1 MKRTFSIIKPHIIDL
16 VLKSDA
22 QIRDSIRIRINS
34 KLSSSELSFSAIEDI
49 ICFKQD
55 NIFVDEY
62 CTSLKEGLLHASKLK
77 YTITGHK
84 DEKISTKEAML
95 PLQGDKLWKAW
106 AAHDKELHQQ
116 IQRGKDNIEDYADK
130 INKKK
135 AAIRTEQLK

>member
-1 MKRTFSIIKPHIIDL
+1 MLCLSYGRETSEIQESLKKFKSSPGGITILDDTGEGKEVKRTFSIIKP
-16 VLKSDA
+16 LKSDA

-84 DEKISTKEAML
+84 DYKETNYGKLGLLTTKNYINNF
-95 PLQGDKLWKAW
+95 
-106 AAHDKELHQQ
+106 KEVR
-116 IQRGKDNIEDYADK
+116 I
-130 INKKK
+130 
-135 AAIRTEQLK
+135 T

>member
-1 MKRTFSIIKPHIIDL
+1 M
-16 VLKSDA
+16 LKSE
-22 QIRDSIRIRINS
+22 ILFEFISIQNCLL
-34 KLSSSELSFSAIEDI
+34 LSCPLEDI

-95 PLQGDKLWKAW
+95 PLQGDRLWKFW

-135 AAIRTEQLK
+135 AAIRTEQLKYVNSLTNGVLHSVDIKSWR